1 MYKKYLKRILDFV
14 LSLIAIIL
22 LSPVFVTIAVLVR
35 IKLGS
40 PIFFKQDRAGKDMKI
55 FKIIKF
61 RTMTDK
67 RDKYG
72 DLLPDEQRLT
82 EFGSL
87 LRSTSLDELPEL
99 FNILRGDLSIVGPRS
114 LPPVY
119 DEYFTEREMRR
130 FEVRGGLIPP
140 DSVDERTMISWD
152 KQLEYEASYA
162 ENLSWRLDMKIF
174 FFVFRILFN
183 RNKDDYGSF
192 VRESLNVERDKNS
205 EGAK

>member
-1 MYKKYLKRILDFV
+1 MYKKYIKRLLDIIL
-14 LSLIAIIL
+14 SCIAIIL
-22 LSPVFVTIAVLVR
+22 FSPVFFIIAVLVR

-40 PIFFKQDRAGKDMKI
+40 PIFFKQDRVGKNEKI
-55 FKIIKF
+55 FRMIKF

-67 RDKYG
+67 CDKYG
-72 DLLPDEQRLT
+72 SLLPDEQRIT
-82 EFGSL
+82 QFGSL

-99 FNILRGDLSIVGPRS
+99 LNILRGDLSIVGPRS

-119 DEYFTEREMRR
+119 NEYFTEREMKR

-140 DSVDERTMISWD
+140 DSVDEKAVISWD

-162 ENLSWRLDMKIF
+162 ENLDWKLDLKILF
-174 FFVFRILFN
+174 CVFRILFN
-183 RNKDDYGSF
+183 RKKDNYGSF
-192 VRESLNVERDKNS
+192 VRKPLNVERGKNA